1 MYYVRTDTGIMI
13 AKVDNVVAGCMMRQ
27 CKGEWTPKRFK
38 RGPDHVYVFTEDFTY
53 GDSIIKLCL
62 WAGFYLVKEA

>member
-1 MYYVRTDTGIMI
+1 MI

-27 CKGEWTPKRFK
+27 CKGEWVEKKFTTGAKP
-38 RGPDHVYVFTEDFTY
+38 VYVFIEDFTY

-62 WAGFYLVKEA
+62 WVGFYLVKE